1 VACITTIKVGYLPP
15 EHKNSDTLSLI
26 HGEAKIKKEPYV
38 KKLHPKNMILLHL
51 KTLEEKA

>member
-15 EHKNSDTLSLI
+15 EHKNSDALSLI